1 MKAVT
6 NEWLDHAWRDL
17 EAATRLVT
25 TEYLTGIAVF
35 HAQQAVEKSLKAII
49 EEFEIWHIKTHDLQR
64 LHAMTESW
72 LDLDQTSLDILN
84 TVYIDARSRRNSA
97 FCRTACRQHRKQ
109 TNCCDSLKKHTHASA
124 TSLNAMDWK
133 KTAGNDG

>member
-49 EEFEIWHIKTHDLQR
+49 EEFEIGHIKTHDLQR
-64 LHAMTESW
+64 LHAMTKSW

-84 TVYIDARSRRNSA
+84 TVYIDARYPAELGLLPDGLPSTPEANELLRFAEETYTCVRDILE
-97 FCRTACRQHRKQ
+97 RYGQGE
-109 TNCCDSLKKHTHASA
+109 DSGK
-124 TSLNAMDWK
+124 
-133 KTAGNDG
+133 